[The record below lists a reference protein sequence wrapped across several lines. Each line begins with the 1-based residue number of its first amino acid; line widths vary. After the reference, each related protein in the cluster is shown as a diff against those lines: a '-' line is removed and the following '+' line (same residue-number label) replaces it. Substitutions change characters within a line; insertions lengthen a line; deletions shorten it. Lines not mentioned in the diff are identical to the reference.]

1 MDKPAHSADYAA
13 IAREFLAM
21 HGVYRYHLRR
31 IADMDDGE
39 VKSVCHWWYT
49 ENGMEKEYRAFE
61 NRKLGIDPGRW
72 ALPANKSDTA
82 AVQWLERQ
90 EPQSMLPLLPELMEW
105 LRDCNWPVAQ
115 ALLPLLTQHGAE
127 TARLAADILK
137 PDQTDEIWKYWIVSI
152 FTPALPPE
160 HRRVLTDEIRRIAYR
175 PTDGERAEEVDE
187 AAREYLSRYA

>member
-1 MDKPAHSADYAA
+1 MDRPAHSDAYAA

-21 HGVYRYHLRR
+21 HGVYRYHLKR

-49 ENGMEKEYRAFE
+49 ENGMEKAYRAFE

-90 EPQSMLPLLPELMEW
+90 EPQSILPLLPELMEM
-105 LRDCNWPVAQ
+105 LGQ
-115 ALLPLLTQHGAE
+115 
-127 TARLAADILK
+127 
-137 PDQTDEIWKYWIVSI
+137 
-152 FTPALPPE
+152 
-160 HRRVLTDEIRRIAYR
+160 
-175 PTDGERAEEVDE
+175 
-187 AAREYLSRYA
+187 